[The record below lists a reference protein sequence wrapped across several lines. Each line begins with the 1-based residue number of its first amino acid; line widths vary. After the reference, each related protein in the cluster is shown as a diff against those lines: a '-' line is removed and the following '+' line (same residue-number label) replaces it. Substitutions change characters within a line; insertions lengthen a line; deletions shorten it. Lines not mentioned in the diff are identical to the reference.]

1 VPDHLQLSRRRL
13 SFVGLSRWRH
23 AVAGLLAVA
32 LLFAAVGCAPVPT
45 GSGPLAASPAATSTG
60 PANAAAGQ
68 AVDAAPVGSW
78 YNLYFT
84 RPEITAVESDPVGG
98 IPDRV
103 AASFDLAVHTID
115 LAMYEF
121 DLHPLEAALVRAQAR
136 GVRIRMVTDTDSL
149 GMSSIQALLQ
159 AGVPIVPDG
168 RKALMHDK
176 FVVIDGAVVWT
187 GSMNFTRN
195 DAYRNNNNFIEIRS
209 APLAQ
214 NYTHEFER
222 MFILKQFGPRAAV
235 DTPNPVVTV
244 GGAQI
249 ENYFAP
255 RGNVAVHVDEA
266 LASAQRNIYFLAF
279 SFTRRDFAQVLL
291 NQATAGLDVRG
302 VFESQQ
308 LAAGGDQVWI
318 MLTSG
323 GLGDGIRKDGNPYN
337 MHDKVFIVDKSV
349 VVTGSFNFS
358 ASAENSNDENVII
371 IHDPAIGAAYYA
383 EWERVWAIAQ
393 R

>member
-1 VPDHLQLSRRRL
+1 
-13 SFVGLSRWRH
+13 
-23 AVAGLLAVA
+23 
-32 LLFAAVGCAPVPT
+32 
-45 GSGPLAASPAATSTG
+45 
-60 PANAAAGQ
+60 
-68 AVDAAPVGSW
+68 VDAAPAGSW
-78 YNLYFT
+78 YDLYFT

-103 AASFDLAVHTID
+103 AASFDLAVQTID

-121 DLHPLEAALVRAQAR
+121 DLHPLEAALVRAQTR
-136 GVRIRMVTDTDSL
+136 GVRIRMVTDSDSL
-149 GMSSIQALLQ
+149 GMSAIQALLQ

-222 MFILKQFGPRAAV
+222 MFVLKQFGPRAAV

-255 RGNVAVHVDEA
+255 RGGVAAHVDEA
-266 LASAQRNIYFLAF
+266 LTGAQRNIYFLAF
-279 SFTRRDFAQVLL
+279 SFTRRDFAQALL
-291 NQATAGLDVRG
+291 NQSAAGLDVRG

-323 GLGDGIRKDGNPYN
+323 GLGEGIRKDGNPYN
-337 MHDKVFIVDKSV
+337 MHDKVFIVDQSV
-349 VVTGSFNFS
+349 VVTGSYNFS

-371 IHDPAIGAAYYA
+371 IHDPAIAAAYYA
-383 EWERVWAIAQ
+383 EWERVWAIA
-393 R
+393 RR